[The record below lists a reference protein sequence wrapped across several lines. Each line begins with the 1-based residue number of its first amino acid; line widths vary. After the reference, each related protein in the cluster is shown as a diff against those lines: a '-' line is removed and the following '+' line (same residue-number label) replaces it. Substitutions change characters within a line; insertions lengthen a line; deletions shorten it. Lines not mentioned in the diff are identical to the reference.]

1 MTAPRPLP
9 DGPLVAFYG
18 DDFTGSSAAME
29 VLAFAGLPTVLFL
42 EEPAPHRLAAFA
54 TMRAIGIAGTA
65 RAQSPAWMDAH
76 LPGVFRLIAGLGAP
90 VAHYKVCSTFD
101 SSPEVGSIGKAADIA
116 RPIFRPD
123 WVPMVVA
130 DPGMGRYQSFGH
142 LFAMA
147 GGTGF
152 RLDRHPTMARHP
164 TTPMDEADLGRHL
177 ARQTQARIGLV
188 DFVGMKR
195 GEGDTQL
202 DAALADG
209 AEIVSLDV
217 LDRETLIEAGRL
229 IWERGGAPAF
239 ALGSQGVQAALVAYW
254 REAGLLAPDAAP
266 TPPGPVERV
275 ACVSGSVSP
284 VTAGQIAHALEN
296 GFAGIRLDARLVVD
310 PAAWEREIGRATE
323 SALAAIGQGRD
334 PLVYSA
340 AGPDDPAVPAFKNAI
355 RTAGLPTEQVNE
367 RLGAGL
373 GQILRDT
380 ILRAKLTRAVIS
392 GGDTSGRAAALL
404 GIDALTAIGPLDPG
418 SPLCRAHGEDCPLDG
433 LEIALKG
440 GQVGRPDFLQAVKR
454 GGRQA

>member
-1 MTAPRPLP
+1 MTGARPLP

-42 EEPAPHRLAAFA
+42 EPPAPHRLAAFSA
-54 TMRAIGIAGTA
+54 MRAIGVAGTA
-65 RAQSPAWMDAH
+65 RAQSPAWMEAH

-101 SSPEVGSIGKAADIA
+101 SSPTTGSIGKAADIA
-116 RPIFRPD
+116 LPIFRPD
-123 WVPMVVA
+123 WTPMLVA

-164 TTPMDEADLGRHL
+164 STPMDEADLGRHL
-177 ARQTQARIGLV
+177 ARQTERRVGLV
-188 DFVGMKR
+188 DFVAMKR
-195 GEGDTQL
+195 GEADTRL
-202 DAALADG
+202 DAARAEG
-209 AEIVSLDV
+209 MEIVSLDV
-217 LDRETLIEAGRL
+217 LDHETLIEAGRL
-229 IWERGGAPAF
+229 IWERGGSPAF
-239 ALGSQGVQAALVAYW
+239 ALGSQGVEAALVTYW
-254 REAGLLAPDAAP
+254 REAGLLATDAMP
-266 TPPGPVERV
+266 PPPGPVARI

-310 PAAWEREIGRATE
+310 PVAWERETGRATE
-323 SALAAIGQGRD
+323 DALSAIGQGHD
-334 PLVYSA
+334 PLIYSV
-340 AGPDDPAVPAFKNAI
+340 AGPDDPAVPAFMDAI

-373 GQILRDT
+373 GRILHNT
-380 ILRAKLTRAVIS
+380 ILEAKLTRAVIS
-392 GGDTSGRAAALL
+392 GGDTSGRAAAQL
-404 GIDALTAIGPLDPG
+404 GIDALTAIAPLDPG
-418 SPLCRAHGEDCPLDG
+418 SPLCRVHGEDCPLDG

-454 GGRQA
+454 GGRQT